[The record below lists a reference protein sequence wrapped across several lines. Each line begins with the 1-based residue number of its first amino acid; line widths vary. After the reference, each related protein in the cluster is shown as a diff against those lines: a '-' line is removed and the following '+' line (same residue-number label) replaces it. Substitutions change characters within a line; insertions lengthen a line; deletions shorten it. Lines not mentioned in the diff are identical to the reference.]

1 MYYLFGLIG
10 YPIKHSLSPW
20 IHEQFMKQTNTR
32 GEYTIFDI
40 EQNADF
46 KAEINKL
53 LQKNVHKLRLQHN
66 IGLNITIAYTETII
80 NELNDI
86 DEQGRNIG
94 AVNTVL
100 NLDGKLI
107 GYNTDGLGY
116 VRSLEKPYPCVKETE
131 PNRLLLGA

>member
-1 MYYLFGLIG
+1 
-10 YPIKHSLSPW
+10 
-20 IHEQFMKQTNTR
+20 
-32 GEYTIFDI
+32 
-40 EQNADF
+40 
-46 KAEINKL
+46 
-53 LQKNVHKLRLQHN
+53 
-66 IGLNITIAYTETII
+66 II

-116 VRSLEKPYPCVKETE
+116 VKSLEKAYPSVKETD
-131 PNRLLLGA
+131 PNILLLGAVGSARWSYNGLKSSGYLNIDIANRTYEKAKKIKQTNLVGRTKIITLEEDESKLDQYNIIIKKTSVAM